1 LPIVLLGGAEN
12 SPKLLWSV
20 PFDASRIF
28 RTSARIP
35 SRRGKYEVRGGNHV
49 CQS

>member
-1 LPIVLLGGAEN
+1 LPIVLVGGAEN

-28 RTSARIP
+28 RTSARILT
-35 SRRGKYEVRGGNHV
+35 RRGKCEVRGGNHV